1 MFPIY
6 LLDEEGDITEDFEP
20 GHPYYCNIDR
30 YIFDLLWKCELTR
43 QDFAFMGGR
52 GIGKS
57 FLAGCVMDRE
67 YRLLPNS
74 WTLVSSTN
82 EETTN
87 EAWNKIEE
95 CLTAIEKTHRALK
108 HKRITDSL
116 SMKYSGEIIEL
127 PDGTT
132 EDRGYLSKFEKIIY
146 GKNGGKTRGKRHT
159 KQLIEEF
166 AAFPPSTQKGSLRS
180 CMRESRGSWYVGGSI
195 KKCIVMYTGTG
206 GTIENDE
213 AEEIFLNPKAHNILA
228 TYDHEDAGENGC
240 GAFIPTH
247 IKRSGTWEKTG
258 CPDIKKAEDEVD
270 AERLFAKGDP
280 ESYMGLLQEYP
291 KNLRE
296 VFARRGANIFNQDK
310 IANQRAELE
319 FNKELPRP
327 ERGFLKWVRGQNGA
341 IVGVEWDKTNKG
353 DIQILEHPHWVTQ
366 ANNPEAPEDE
376 KSPMKNLYVG
386 GCDSIDQGLM
396 DSAHATDNKKGSELS
411 ILIKKRVVDGQYFS
425 TTSNIYVAEYHKRS
439 NDVRM
444 DWDNALKLAYYY
456 NSEVNIEYTKIG
468 IVGWFRD
475 QGFYNLLKKRP
486 SIALGNANPT
496 KSTNL
501 VGTQAVGYLIDHM
514 DQKIAFYLENFYDH
528 IFFKDMLNQLQNY
541 NRDDRTKFDMVISMG
556 LCELAD
562 EDLMG
567 KVAKLPKRVTEE
579 LETFGYYTDDRGFKQ
594 YGSIPTNKSIAKD
607 EMNSFIEN
615 EKFKQHGSVRWIDA
629 TDPSNEKY
637 HY

>member
-1 MFPIY
+1 MKNNSFI
-6 LLDEEGDITEDFEP
+6 LLKEEKERIKKLYEATTAAASGSYNQPMGFSAPGLGGDVEVIDLENTFIDGDNIEDGSVEINLDIEDIT
-20 GHPYYCNIDR
+20 N
-30 YIFDLLWKCELTR
+30 LLSVGENKDTERMR
-43 QDFAFMGGR
+43 QLHR
-52 GIGKS
+52 T
-57 FLAGCVMDRE
+57 
-67 YRLLPNS
+67 NS
-74 WTLVSSTN
+74 VVEEQVSDVEISP
-82 EETTN
+82 
-87 EAWNKIEE
+87 E
-95 CLTAIEKTHRALK
+95 CLECGTKSLK
-108 HKRITDSL
+108 GERTTPFG
-116 SMKYSGEIIEL
+116 SMGNY
-127 PDGTT
+127 D
-132 EDRGYLSKFEKIIY
+132 
-146 GKNGGKTRGKRHT
+146 
-159 KQLIEEF
+159 
-166 AAFPPSTQKGSLRS
+166 
-180 CMRESRGSWYVGGSI
+180 
-195 KKCIVMYTGTG
+195 YT
-206 GTIENDE
+206 DE